1 MPKVNIISLGCS
13 KNLVDSERVLRRLQD
28 AGFNAV
34 HEADSFTDG
43 AVIINTCGFISD
55 AKQESIDTIL
65 EACELKK
72 DGVIDRV
79 YVMGCL
85 SQRYADDMPGLIPDV
100 DAWFGKFDWDGVV
113 GRLKS
118 DYLPAA
124 PTPQRKSPQWDR
136 TITTPSHHA
145 YLKIAE
151 GCNRFCAFCAI
162 PLITG
167 RFHSRPVDEVLEE
180 VRELVS
186 RGVHEFNIIAQD
198 LSSYGRDL
206 PGVPAGASHFADLL
220 ERMADIEGVE
230 WIRLH
235 YAYPSDFP
243 YEILPVMASRS
254 NICKYLDIALQH
266 IDDTVLA
273 NMQRHITA
281 EDTRRLLERIRREVP
296 GIHIRTTLMVGFPGE
311 THQAFSRLMDF
322 VSEQR
327 FERMGAFAYCE
338 EEDTAA
344 ARNFSDS
351 ISDEVKE
358 DRLNRVMALQE
369 QISLE
374 HNQAKIGQILRVI
387 IDSEEDGT
395 YIGRTEFDSP
405 EVDPEVFVY
414 TDKSLEKGQFYN
426 VRITDATPF
435 ELVAELC

>member
-118 DYLPAA
+118 DYLPTA
-124 PTPQRKSPQWDR
+124 PTPQRKHPEWDR

-167 RFHSRPVDEVLEE
+167 RFHSRPVDEILEE

-311 THQAFSRLMDF
+311 TDQAFSRLMDF

-344 ARNFSDS
+344 ARNFSDR
-351 ISDEVKE
+351 ISDQIKE

-405 EVDPEVFVY
+405 EVDPEVLVY